1 MSVESNNKSL
11 YCVPLNFFFIFALV
25 GVAQLVGASSHKP
38 KDLEFGSQS
47 GYLPWLQV

>member
-25 GVAQLVGASSHKP
+25 GVAQLVGASSHKT
-38 KDLEFGSQS
+38 KGCGFNSQS
-47 GYLPWLQV
+47 GHMPGL